1 MSHWQPVVIAERDI
15 ESVQTQVIVQTFSDR
30 VLVLIT
36 QLSKVGTL
44 VLTVF
49 YCIRTIKNLISFAD
63 PSLRAANHCPF
74 PSCRIQRWLSTTR
87 ASLD

>member
-30 VLVLIT
+30 VLVIIT

-44 VLTVF
+44 VLTVSDF
-49 YCIRTIKNLISFAD
+49 PRSTYLISYAD
-63 PSLRAANHCPF
+63 PSLRAANHSPYPGF
-74 PSCRIQRWLSTTR
+74 RIQR
-87 ASLD
+87 